1 MDVTF
6 WIGVA
11 VTVAACAM
19 TACVLLVQHRAE
31 PPRVSSLGYHDAELD
46 LEREKERG
54 LYLSGWVP

>member
-1 MDVTF
+1 MDWTF

-19 TACVLLVQHRAE
+19 TACVLSIQRRAE
-31 PPRVSSLGYHDAELD
+31 QPRLSSLGYDDAELD
-46 LEREKERG
+46 LEQEKERG